1 MTIPQHE
8 EAPSY
13 DCSALLAHVTQEESR
28 LENVNNDMAHFG
40 HPPAPKLGMFRL
52 CSDSNSNSNDNGD
65 DVVLMAAFTKR
76 CISAQVLT
84 RLSSSNYPQK
94 AQAPFLVSTIL
105 ASLEEQQRQ
114 QRQQSQQQVVE
125 EGITGLTMVALEDLS
140 LISVDETL
148 RQVVFDHHPA
158 GKNSKNPK
166 ITVLDSPGKTNNTNN
181 NDSDTEHATA
191 KIKSLQLR
199 GRRVHL
205 PRMAIIFGTNTSRLL
220 SVELRWSPEQ
230 QAIMMPLSEPLN
242 VLPLDAPYW
251 IKKIQEDKQVPF
263 CPIGGV
269 NHLSTFVCHN
279 DSKSQLK
286 KSNSAIINGEIVTPK
301 ERPPLSPMAYV
312 YITYGDGTMLRIHHS
327 AFFRSVIGDE
337 LLSSNT
343 NKNPPRDPTIIGP
356 ENIKPTLAERLNMQ
370 HVPLVLRCD
379 VRFTKKDIAAFAIV
393 PLPKYHPTPL
403 SPMLLF
409 PPTRLD
415 ETGEED
421 GDDSK
426 MKEEPLEICEA
437 VLFTKNTASAATSE
451 SFPTLCFYTSE
462 DQLIGQGL
470 DRKGKHATI
479 SDFSDTPILGT
490 VLGGTRAVMGGLAG
504 AFAWGFGS
512 APAPAPTEMEEADE
526 KVTLPSVGPFSSIRK
541 KTILKLFAGHEI
553 HDAPRRVESFIVDPD
568 GNLGATT
575 DNFGRVL
582 LVDLATKQIVRMW
595 KGFREAS
602 CCWLQVPRTVSG
614 SSSGTPKRKS
624 VFLVIHSRQ
633 RRVVEVY
640 RVRHGPRVKSIQ
652 VDRDAQIVA
661 CKEWISEPHGGTG
674 YYMSSCYIVHANVPG
689 TETPQLIEKISIQE
703 HDGAHAREVSQKESH
718 QASSSS
724 LINPKEAALR
734 LQRLQQLLANTNVPC
749 QLQDVHNALLQIS
762 SLRDLATCLDRLAS
776 APVLESKM
784 GVRGS
789 EFQKIVLAYCRDSLK
804 EAVKN
809 SKGDPAS
816 NPHVKLLATKI
827 VWHTQV
833 INAFDILKR
842 FELSEKAE
850 EEQQVAPRSRW
861 TEEAMGWVST
871 YDMVNGNRIIDSQ
884 ESDGD
889 RQNPQPITFATF
901 ASACVVPRT
910 PDTPAARDSRKIE
923 VYLSDSSKTRREVLV
938 HVFKPLLGDV
948 FSFNVVNSIFGAL
961 GILEDSEYL
970 LKCFGE
976 WYMTLSTKE
985 AAQKGF
991 YSLYSPMMRWL
1002 QEMAAKQL
1010 DKKKADPNEITL
1022 QSLHSFCSDSA
1033 ELVNSF
1039 MLGSLCREAVA
1050 KAALKKE
1057 EKTYGKISSAEKGKC
1072 SFVAN
1077 QMP

>member
-1 MTIPQHE
+1 MTTPQQE
-8 EAPSY
+8 EGTACSY
-13 DCSALLAHVTQEESR
+13 DCSALLAHVTQEEAR
-28 LENVNNDMAHFG
+28 LESVHNDVAHFG

-52 CSDSNSNSNDNGD
+52 SCDSNNTNDNN

-84 RLSSSNYPQK
+84 KRQSASNDPPK
-94 AQAPFLVSTIL
+94 AQTPFLVSTIG
-105 ASLEEQQRQ
+105 ASLEEQEQ
-114 QRQQSQQQVVE
+114 QRQQSQQLQQQVVE

-140 LISVDETL
+140 LISVDEAL
-148 RQVVFDHHPA
+148 RQVVFDQRPA
-158 GKNSKNPK
+158 GKKTKHPK
-166 ITVLDSPGKTNNTNN
+166 SIT
-181 NDSDTEHATA
+181 NDSEAENATT

-205 PRMAIIFGTNTSRLL
+205 PRMAIIFGTNKSRIL
-220 SVELRWSPEQ
+220 SVELRWNSEQ
-230 QAIMMPLSEPLN
+230 QEIMMPLSEPLDA
-242 VLPLDAPYW
+242 LPLDAPYW
-251 IKKIQEDKQVPF
+251 IKKIQEEKQVPF

-269 NHLSTFVCHN
+269 NHLSTFVCHK
-279 DSKSQLK
+279 SKKTSR
-286 KSNSAIINGEIVTPK
+286 AIINGGERATSK
-301 ERPPLSPMAYV
+301 ERPPLLPMAYV

-337 LLSSNT
+337 LLST
-343 NKNPPRDPTIIGP
+343 TIATTTHNKNHPSDPTMIGP
-356 ENIKPTLAERLNMQ
+356 ENIKPTLAERLTMQ

-403 SPMLLF
+403 SPMMLF
-409 PPTRLD
+409 PPRD
-415 ETGEED
+415 ETDEED

-426 MKEEPLEICEA
+426 LKAPLEIVET

-462 DQLIGQGL
+462 DQLIGRGSN
-470 DRKGKHATI
+470 RKGNITI
-479 SDFSDTPILGT
+479 SDFSETPILGT

-512 APAPAPTEMEEADE
+512 SPAAAHPDVAEADE
-526 KVTLPSVGPFSSIRK
+526 KAPLPLVGPFSSMRT

-553 HDAPRRVESFIVDPD
+553 HDPPRRVESFIVDPD
-568 GNLGATT
+568 GNHGATT
-575 DNFGRVL
+575 DNFGRIL
-582 LVDLATKQIVRMW
+582 LIDLATKQIVRMW

-602 CCWLQVPRTVSG
+602 CCWLQVPRTVPG
-614 SSSGTPKRKS
+614 SSSGASQRKS
-624 VFLVIHSRQ
+624 LFLVIHSRQ

-640 RVRHGPRVKSIQ
+640 RVRHGPRVKSVQ

-661 CKEWISEPHGGTG
+661 CKEWISDPHGGTG

-689 TETPQLIEKISIQE
+689 TEKPQLIEKICIQE
-703 HDGAHAREVSQKESH
+703 NDGSNAREMSQEESQ
-718 QASSSS
+718 QASSSV
-724 LINPKEAALR
+724 INPKEAALR

-762 SLRDLATCLDRLAS
+762 SLKDLATCLDRLAS
-776 APVLESKM
+776 APVLEAKM

-789 EFQKIVLAYCRDSLK
+789 EFQKVVLAYCRDSLK

-850 EEQQVAPRSRW
+850 EDQQVAPRSRW

-871 YDMVNGNRIIDSQ
+871 YDMVNGNRSMDNQ
-884 ESDGD
+884 ASDGA
-889 RQNPQPITFATF
+889 RENPQPITFATF
-901 ASACVVPRT
+901 ANACVVPKT

-991 YSLYSPMMRWL
+991 YALYSPMMRWL
-1002 QEMAAKQL
+1002 QEMAVKQL
-1010 DKKKADPNEITL
+1010 DNKKADPNEIVL

-1057 EKTYGKISSAEKGKC
+1057 EKTYGKISSAEKGK
-1072 SFVAN
+1072 
-1077 QMP
+1077 